1 MESDRQYLNRRAA
14 EEEEAAGR
22 ASSGKAREA
31 HLELASR
38 YREAADADPELRVN
52 ESVKPGLTREFRIIE

>member
-14 EEEEAAGR
+14 EEEEAAGQ

-38 YREAADADPELRVN
+38 YREAAGADPELRVADK
-52 ESVKPGLTREFRIIE
+52 VKPGLAKEFRIIE